1 MQGRLAGYPDLA
13 ITGGEKMNLRQAP
26 RPAGPPLLRPR
37 IRLGAGALAV
47 TAAITVAASG
57 CTSQRIN
64 PQTETVS
71 TVGASAAAAAA
82 NSATCPSTSPQS
94 LTSNVS
100 GLSTELEPLAATKVL
115 LCVYPPQTTLPS
127 SGSDS
132 SASSPA
138 SPTAVTITQSLVIS
152 SLQNGLNALTAPPT
166 RPISCPNDTGGVV
179 LGIFTDGQQET
190 EVLMHTT
197 GCPTATNGE
206 KIGWVGSS
214 DFISILSGVLKG

>member
-1 MQGRLAGYPDLA
+1 M
-13 ITGGEKMNLRQAP
+13 ILRQAH
-26 RPAGPPLLRPR
+26 RPAGPPRFRQR
-37 IRLGAGALAV
+37 IRVGAGALAV
-47 TAAITVAASG
+47 TAAITVAATG
-57 CTSQRIN
+57 CASQRLN

-82 NSATCPSTSPQS
+82 NSATCPSTAPQS

-100 GLSTELEPLAATKVL
+100 GLSAQLEPLAATKVL
-115 LCVYPPQTTLPS
+115 LCVYAPQTDSPS
-127 SGSDS
+127 AAGAST
-132 SASSPA
+132 SAA
-138 SPTAVTITQSLVIS
+138 PTAVTITQSLVIS
-152 SLQNGLNALTAPPT
+152 SLQNGLNALAAPPT
-166 RPISCPNDTGGVV
+166 QPVNCPLDTGSVV

-206 KIGWVGSS
+206 KVGWVGGS